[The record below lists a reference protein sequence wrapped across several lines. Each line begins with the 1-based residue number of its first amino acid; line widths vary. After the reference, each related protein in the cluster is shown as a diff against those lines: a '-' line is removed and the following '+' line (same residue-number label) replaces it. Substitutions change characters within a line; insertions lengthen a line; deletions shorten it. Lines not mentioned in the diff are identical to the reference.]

1 MMYRK
6 VCFRVNDCTRIEG
19 LFQHRAA
26 GKKKPERHNL
36 RAARAVRDKPERR
49 NLRAASCAPRAVR
62 DKPERRNL
70 RAARAVRDKPERHN
84 LCAASCALRNLLLTD
99 GE

>member
-36 RAARAVRDKPERR
+36 RMLRNLRAARAVRDKPERR
-49 NLRAASCAPRAVR
+49 NLRTASCAPQPAHR
-62 DKPERRNL
+62 E
-70 RAARAVRDKPERHN
+70 